1 MGRRSRRSNNPI
13 LARFFLGSEP
23 LLASV
28 EQAQSRGFRDPCS
41 CFIGDLLIPFATVC
55 ILFLTILELYYS
67 VITFRAF
74 S

>member
-1 MGRRSRRSNNPI
+1 MGRRSRRSSSPNLVKSFRGN
-13 LARFFLGSEP
+13 GP
-23 LLASV
+23 LPVSV

-41 CFIGDLLIPFATVC
+41 CFIGDLLIPSATVC

-67 VITFRAF
+67 VITLRAF